1 MNATGNFLEAII
13 IGSIA
18 LDFTYSCPR
27 FFWKLHVSFC
37 LETALEKREK
47 LRKKNLCPF
56 MLALHYSSLDSI
68 MPN

>member
-37 LETALEKREK
+37 LETTLKKREK
-47 LRKKNLCPF
+47 LRKKKSPSFYVGITL
-56 MLALHYSSLDSI
+56 
-68 MPN
+68 